1 MTPIRVILADDHAVV
16 REGTRQLLEREPDI
30 EVVGE
35 ATDGSE
41 AVRMVEH
48 LRPKVVVMDV
58 RMPGMGGVDAT
69 KAIKSRFPDVE
80 VLVMTA
86 YEDDEFVFTLLEAG
100 ASGYLLKTSPVKE
113 LVKAIREVA
122 EGQSALDPSIARKVL
137 RQFTDGGPRKKQEE
151 FYEALTEREQE
162 VLRLLAEG
170 KTNKEIAEVLII
182 SDRTVQ
188 THLSNIFSKMGVS
201 TRTEAV
207 LESIRRGWLSVDS
220 KG

>member
-16 REGTRQLLEREPDI
+16 REGTRQLLERELDI
-30 EVVGE
+30 QVVGE
-35 ATDGSE
+35 ATNGSE
-41 AVRMVEH
+41 AVRMVEQ

-58 RMPGMGGVDAT
+58 RMPGMGGVEAT
-69 KAIKSRFPDVE
+69 KAIKSRFTDVE

-100 ASGYLLKTSPVKE
+100 ASGYLLKTAPVKE

-170 KTNKEIAEVLII
+170 KTNKEIAEVLVI

-207 LESIRRGWLSVDS
+207 LEAIRRGWLSVDS

>member
-16 REGTRQLLEREPDI
+16 REGTRQLLERELDI
-30 EVVGE
+30 DVVGE
-35 ATDGSE
+35 ATNGAE
-41 AVRMVEH
+41 AVRMVET

-58 RMPGMGGVDAT
+58 RMPTMGGLEAT
-69 KAIKSRFPDVE
+69 KAIKSRFPEVE

-100 ASGYLLKTSPVKE
+100 ASGYLLKTAPVKE
-113 LVKAIREVA
+113 LVKAIHEVA

-137 RQFTDGGPRKKQEE
+137 RQFSEGTPRKKQEE
-151 FYEALTEREQE
+151 FYEALTEREQD
-162 VLRLLAEG
+162 VLRLLAQG
-170 KTNKEIAEVLII
+170 KTNKEIAEVLFI

-207 LESIRRGWLSVDS
+207 LEAIRRGWLSVDN
-220 KG
+220 K

>member
-30 EVVGE
+30 QVVGE
-35 ATDGSE
+35 ATNGSE
-41 AVRMVEH
+41 AVRMVEQ

-58 RMPGMGGVDAT
+58 RMPGMGGVEAT
-69 KAIKSRFPDVE
+69 KAIKSRFTDVE

-100 ASGYLLKTSPVKE
+100 ASGYLLKTAPVKE

-170 KTNKEIAEVLII
+170 KTNKEIAEVLVI

-207 LESIRRGWLSVDS
+207 LEAIRRGWLSVDS

>member
-35 ATDGSE
+35 ATNGSE

-48 LRPKVVVMDV
+48 LHPKVVVMDV
-58 RMPGMGGVDAT
+58 RMPGMGGVEAT
-69 KAIKSRFPDVE
+69 KAIKSRFTDVE

-86 YEDDEFVFTLLEAG
+86 YEDDEFIFTLLEAG
-100 ASGYLLKTSPVKE
+100 ASGYLLKTAPVKE

-188 THLSNIFSKMGVS
+188 THLSNIFGKMGVS

-207 LESIRRGWLSVDS
+207 LEAIRRGWLSVDH

>member
-1 MTPIRVILADDHAVV
+1 VTRIRVILADDHAVV
-16 REGTRQLLEREPDI
+16 REGTRQLLERESDI

-35 ATDGSE
+35 ATNGSE
-41 AVRMVEH
+41 AVRMVEQ

-58 RMPGMGGVDAT
+58 RMPGMGGVEAT
-69 KAIKSRFPDVE
+69 KAIKSRFTDVE

-100 ASGYLLKTSPVKE
+100 ASGYLLKTAPVKE

-122 EGQSALDPSIARKVL
+122 DGQSALDPSIARKVL

-170 KTNKEIAEVLII
+170 KTNKEIADVLVI

-207 LESIRRGWLSVDS
+207 LEAIRRGWLSVDS
-220 KG
+220 R